1 MKATVLVMAA
11 LCGGLLGCNR
21 ATEPKTQAAAA
32 PPVPAS
38 TAAVSSPAPAS
49 PPSTMETI
57 VDGFTGR
64 AVIQKGNET
73 REKVKAIG
81 AKEQSDLEEAM
92 K

>member
-1 MKATVLVMAA
+1 
-11 LCGGLLGCNR
+11 
-21 ATEPKTQAAAA
+21 
-32 PPVPAS
+32 
-38 TAAVSSPAPAS
+38 
-49 PPSTMETI
+49 METI